1 MQNKRIPIYLKI
13 LALLIDGIIINL
25 AFYLAYWL
33 RFYSG
38 YMIPDKGIP
47 SLSLYTQA
55 FGVITLICLLVFK
68 ITGLYILKERFSLD
82 EFPDILKAVTISAVI
97 VMAVTFL
104 YRQFTFSR
112 IVLVMGWLSN
122 IILIALWRFGFSR
135 FRHYLK
141 YKLGGIKRVL
151 IVGAGRLA
159 KEIYRIV
166 QADQYKEYKIVGLI
180 NYPKIERKDW
190 DDFNNITVFEG
201 IESLGEAIQKL
212 QINEIIMTKLPEA
225 SGQMLDIITQAEKS
239 GVEFKIIPDVL
250 GLITTRS
257 TLDNIF
263 GLPVLTLKKIQLRGI
278 NALLKRVLDIVIA
291 AMILAIIAIPM
302 IIIAIIIKLDSSGPV
317 FYRQPRMGYKGSS
330 FKFMKFRSMVADA
343 DDRLKDVIHLNERQ
357 GPVFKIKNDP
367 RVTKFGKFIR
377 HYSID
382 EFPQFINV
390 LLGDMSIV
398 GPRPQVLWEASHY
411 DEWAKRRLMVLPGIT
426 GLWQV
431 SGRSNL
437 SYEEMIKLDIYYIEN
452 WSLWLDI
459 EIVLQTIPT
468 VLFAKGAY

>member
-1 MQNKRIPIYLKI
+1 MQNKRISIYLKI
-13 LALLIDGIIINL
+13 LALLIDGIIIYL
-25 AFYLAYWL
+25 SFYLAYWL

-55 FGVITLICLLVFK
+55 FGLITLISLLVFK
-68 ITGLYILKERFSLD
+68 ITGLYILKDRFSLD
-82 EFPDILKAVTISAVI
+82 EFPDILKAVTVSAII

-112 IVLVMGWLSN
+112 IVLMMGWLIN
-122 IILIALWRFGFSR
+122 IIFMAVWRSGFSQLR
-135 FRHYLK
+135 RYLK
-141 YKLGGIKRVL
+141 YKLGGIKKVL

-159 KEIYRIV
+159 KEIYQIV
-166 QADQYKEYKIVGLI
+166 QADQHVEYKILGLI

-190 DDFNNITVFEG
+190 DEFKNIPVFEG
-201 IESLGEAIQKL
+201 IENLGEIIQKL

-225 SGQMLDIITQAEKS
+225 SGQMLDLITQAEKA

-257 TLDNIF
+257 NLDNIF
-263 GLPVLTLKKIQLRGI
+263 GLPVLTLKKIQLRGV
-278 NALLKRVLDIVIA
+278 NALFKRCLDI
-291 AMILAIIAIPM
+291 IIAIIILSIIALPM
-302 IIIAIIIKLDSSGPV
+302 IIIAIIIKLDSPGPV
-317 FYRQPRMGYKGSS
+317 FYRHSRMGYKGN
-330 FKFMKFRSMVADA
+330 KFMFLKFRSMVADA
-343 DDRLKDVIHLNERQ
+343 DDRLKDVINMNERK
-357 GPVFKIKNDP
+357 GPVFKMKADP
-367 RVTKFGKFIR
+367 RITKFGKFIR
-377 HYSID
+377 HYSLD
-382 EFPQFINV
+382 ELPQFINV
-390 LLGDMSIV
+390 LIGNMSIV

-426 GLWQV
+426 GLWQI

-452 WSLWLDI
+452 WSVWLDI
-459 EIVLQTIPT
+459 EIILQTIPT
-468 VLFAKGAY
+468 VLFARGAY

>member
-1 MQNKRIPIYLKI
+1 MQNKRILIYLKI

-25 AFYLAYWL
+25 AFCLAYWL

-38 YMIPDKGIP
+38 YMIPDKGVP
-47 SLSLYTQA
+47 SWSLYTQA
-55 FGVITLICLLVFK
+55 FGVITLIGLLVFK
-68 ITGLYILKERFSLD
+68 ITGLYILKDRFSLD
-82 EFPDILKAVTISAVI
+82 EFPDILKAVTIFAVI

-112 IVLVMGWLSN
+112 LVLVLGWLSN
-122 IILIALWRFGFSR
+122 IILISLWRFGFSR
-135 FRHYLK
+135 FRQYLK

-159 KEIYRIV
+159 KEIYQIV
-166 QADQYKEYKIVGLI
+166 QADRHTEYKIVGLI

-190 DDFNNITVFEG
+190 PDFNNITVFEG
-201 IESLGEAIQKL
+201 MENLGEAIQKL
-212 QINEIIMTKLPEA
+212 RINEIIMTKLPDA
-225 SGQMLDIITQAEKS
+225 SGQMLDIITQAEKA
-239 GVEFKIIPDVL
+239 GVEFKIIPDIL

-257 TLDNIF
+257 LLDNIF
-263 GLPVLTLKKIQLRGI
+263 GLPVLTLKKIQLHGA
-278 NALLKRVLDIVIA
+278 NAWLKRFLDMVIA
-291 AMILAIIAIPM
+291 AMILAIIAVPV

-317 FYRQPRMGYKGSS
+317 FYRQTRMGYKER
-330 FKFMKFRSMVADA
+330 KFTFLKFRSMVVDA
-343 DDRLKDVIHLNERQ
+343 DDRLKDVIHLSERQ
-357 GPVFKIKNDP
+357 GPVFKMKNDP
-367 RVTKFGKFIR
+367 RLTKFGKVIR
-377 HYSID
+377 HYSLD
-382 EFPQFINV
+382 ELPQFINV
-390 LLGDMSIV
+390 LKGDMSIV

-426 GLWQV
+426 GLWQI

-459 EIVLQTIPT
+459 EIILQTIPT
-468 VLFAKGAY
+468 VLFARGAY

>member
-1 MQNKRIPIYLKI
+1 MQNKRIPVYLKI
-13 LALLIDGIIINL
+13 MALIVDGIVVNL
-25 AFYLAYWL
+25 AFCLAYWL

-47 SLSLYTQA
+47 PLSLYTQA
-55 FGVITLICLLVFK
+55 FGVITLVSLLVFK
-68 ITGLYILKERFSLD
+68 ITGLYILKDRFSLD
-82 EFPDILKAVTISAVI
+82 EFPDILKAVTISAII

-112 IVLVMGWLSN
+112 VVLFMGWFINIVLISM
-122 IILIALWRFGFSR
+122 WRFGFSR
-135 FRHYLK
+135 FRRYLK
-141 YKLGGIKRVL
+141 YKLSGVKKVL

-166 QADQYKEYKIVGLI
+166 QTDQHVEYKIVGLI

-190 DDFNNITVFEG
+190 TEFENIPVFES
-201 IESLGEAIQKL
+201 IDNLREIIQKL
-212 QINEIIMTKLPEA
+212 QINEIIMTKVPEA
-225 SGQMLDIITQAEKS
+225 SGQMLDIITQAEKA
-239 GVEFKIIPDVL
+239 GVAFKIIPDVL

-263 GLPVLTLKKIQLRGI
+263 GLPVLTLKKIQLRGA
-278 NALLKRVLDIVIA
+278 NALFKRCLDIIVA
-291 AMILAIIAIPM
+291 ATILAIIAAPM
-302 IIIAIIIKLDSSGPV
+302 ILIAIIIKIDSPGPV
-317 FYRQPRMGYKGSS
+317 FYRQPRMGHKGNK
-330 FKFMKFRSMVADA
+330 FTFMKFRSMVADA
-343 DDRLKDVIHLNERQ
+343 DDRLKEVIHMNERQ
-357 GPVFKIKNDP
+357 GPVFKMKNDP
-367 RVTKFGKFIR
+367 RITKFGKFIR
-377 HYSID
+377 HYSLD
-382 EFPQFINV
+382 ELPQFLNV
-390 LLGDMSIV
+390 LKGDMSIV

-452 WSLWLDI
+452 WSVWLDI
-459 EIVLQTIPT
+459 EIILQTFPT
-468 VLFAKGAY
+468 VLFARGAY

>member
-13 LALLIDGIIINL
+13 LALLMDSIMINL
-25 AFYLAYWL
+25 AFYLAFWL

-47 SLSLYTQA
+47 DLALYTPA
-55 FGVITLICLLVFK
+55 FGIITLVSLLVYK
-68 ITGLYILKERFSLD
+68 ITGLYILKDRFSLD
-82 EFPDILKAVTISAVI
+82 EFPDILKAVTISAII
-97 VMAVTFL
+97 VMAVTFV

-112 IVLVMGWLSN
+112 IVLFMGWLIN
-122 IILIALWRFGFSR
+122 IVLMSLWRFGFSR
-135 FRHYLK
+135 FRKYLK
-141 YKLGGIKRVL
+141 YKLGGVKRVL

-159 KEIYRIV
+159 KEIYQII
-166 QADQYKEYKIVGLI
+166 QGDQQTKYKIVGLI

-190 DDFNNITVFEG
+190 DEFKNISIFED
-201 IESLGEAIQKL
+201 IKNLGEIIQKL
-212 QINEIIMTKLPEA
+212 QINEIIMTKIPEA
-225 SGQMLDIITQAEKS
+225 SGQMLDIITQAEKT

-278 NALLKRVLDIVIA
+278 NALIKRVLDI
-291 AMILAIIAIPM
+291 IIAITILAVIALP
-302 IIIAIIIKLDSSGPV
+302 ILIIAVIIKLDSPGPI
-317 FYRQPRMGYKGSS
+317 FYRQTRMGYKER
-330 FKFMKFRSMVADA
+330 KFMFLKFRSMVADA
-343 DDRLKDVIHLNERQ
+343 DDRLKEVIHMNERQ
-357 GPVFKIKNDP
+357 GPVFKMKNDP
-367 RVTKFGKFIR
+367 RITKFGKFIR
-377 HYSID
+377 HYSLD
-382 EFPQFINV
+382 ELPQFINV
-390 LLGDMSIV
+390 LKGDMSIV

-459 EIVLQTIPT
+459 EIILQTVPT